1 MTVLLVVATI
11 VLFIGL
17 DWVVRRVRARSTSSV
32 PVPASPVTAPALPV
46 RIPDG
51 IFFAR
56 THTWINLFPSG
67 KVRLGVDDFVTR
79 LLASPSV
86 MYLKK
91 QGEHVQRGEAILR
104 LQEGDRTLTVR
115 APLSGI
121 ILSANQALLEH
132 PEKMKELLFSEGW
145 AYTIQPDK
153 TSQLRGLLLGE
164 ETHQWV
170 RTEFARLRDLL
181 AGVNGAQGLSPALLQ
196 DGGVPVAGLID
207 AAPAE
212 MWKKFEHEFLTEA

>member
-1 MTVLLVVATI
+1 MTVLLVVATL
-11 VLFIGL
+11 LFFLGL
-17 DWVVRRVRARSTSSV
+17 DYVVRRVRARNAS
-32 PVPASPVTAPALPV
+32 PAAVPATPITAPALPV

-51 IFFAR
+51 IFFAK

-79 LLASPSV
+79 LLASPKV
-86 MYLKK
+86 QYLKK
-91 QGEHVQRGEAILR
+91 QGDHVQRGEPILR

-121 ILSANQALLEH
+121 VLSANQTLMEH

-170 RTEFARLRDLL
+170 RNEFARLRDLL
-181 AGVNGAQGLSPALLQ
+181 AGVHGAQGLSPALLQ

-207 AAPAE
+207 TAPAE
-212 MWKKFEHEFLTEA
+212 VWKRFENEFLTEA